1 MKSAP
6 SIFQLT
12 EKSLDT
18 RGNEVLDAQY
28 RELLQ
33 KHHITPIFCS
43 NGTSCG
49 CGFVVGDL
57 FFTSGHVIANMPEPH
72 IIIASH
78 IIPLVKN
85 IQVAYQN
92 NPDDANGY
100 DIAVFKIDGIG
111 SDLEFCSEDIETGMR
126 LDSISFLETN
136 QGTESIF
143 CTADVLG
150 EDMREGNYFGIET
163 SKSLKAGCS
172 GSPVFHNGK
181 VAGIITKGN
190 NNGDNTPCT
199 EELPLNFCFVLS
211 SKAVMSL
218 IESL

>member
-1 MKSAP
+1 MKQIP
-6 SIFQLT
+6 NIFQLT
-12 EKSLDT
+12 GKSFDSREKEVLDT
-18 RGNEVLDAQY
+18 RYG
-28 RELLQ
+28 ELMQ
-33 KHHITPIFCS
+33 KHNIAPIFSS

-49 CGFVVGDL
+49 CGFFVGDL

-72 IIIASH
+72 IIIASR

-100 DIAVFKIDGIG
+100 DIAAFKIDGMG

-150 EDMREGNYFGIET
+150 EDDIA
-163 SKSLKAGCS
+163 KLKAYY
-172 GSPVFHNGK
+172 
-181 VAGIITKGN
+181 
-190 NNGDNTPCT
+190 
-199 EELPLNFCFVLS
+199 E
-211 SKAVMSL
+211 
-218 IESL
+218 

>member
-1 MKSAP
+1 MKSTP

-12 EKSLDT
+12 EKSFDT
-18 RGNEVLDAQY
+18 RGNDVRDARY
-28 RELLQ
+28 GELLQ
-33 KHHITPIFCS
+33 KKHITPILCS

-49 CGFVVGDL
+49 CGFFVGNL
-57 FFTSGHVIANMPEPH
+57 FITSGHVIANMPEPH
-72 IIIASH
+72 IIIASR
-78 IIPLVKN
+78 IIPLVKKT
-85 IQVAYQN
+85 QVAYQN

-150 EDMREGNYFGIET
+150 EDMREGNYFGVET

-199 EELPLNFCFVLS
+199 EELSLNFCFVLS

>member
-6 SIFQLT
+6 STFQLT

-18 RGNEVLDAQY
+18 RGNEILDAQY

-49 CGFVVGDL
+49 CGFFVGNL

-72 IIIASH
+72 IIIASRN
-78 IIPLVKN
+78 IPLAKN
-85 IQVAYQN
+85 IQVTYQN

-100 DIAVFKIDGIG
+100 DIAVFNIDGME
-111 SDLEFCSEDIETGMR
+111 SDLEFCSGNIETGMC
-126 LDSISFLETN
+126 LDSISFLETS
-136 QGTESIF
+136 QGTESIL
-143 CTADVLG
+143 CTANVLG
-150 EDMREGNYFGIET
+150 EDMREGNYYGIET
-163 SKSLKAGCS
+163 SKALKAGCS
-172 GSPVFHNGK
+172 GSPVFLNGK

-211 SKAVMSL
+211 SKAIMRL

>member
-1 MKSAP
+1 MTHIQN
-6 SIFQLT
+6 IFQIT
-12 EKSLDT
+12 EKSFDS
-18 RGNEVLDAQY
+18 RENEVLDTRY
-28 RELLQ
+28 GELLQ
-33 KHHITPIFCS
+33 KRHIAPIFCS

-49 CGFVVGDL
+49 CGFFVGDL

-72 IIIASH
+72 IIIASR

-85 IQVAYQN
+85 IQVTYQN

-100 DIAVFKIDGIG
+100 DIAVFNIDGME
-111 SDLEFCSEDIETGMR
+111 SDLEFCSGNIETGMC
-126 LDSISFLETN
+126 LDSISFQETN

-199 EELPLNFCFVLS
+199 EVLPLNFCFVLS
-211 SKAVMSL
+211 SKAIMRL